1 MINPYDPSLNDLYEA
16 KHQCMIKNNIKNMS
30 EDEKM
35 DALNEIWQN
44 FCVSSTYEPG
54 SVQKPFTV
62 ACGLETGTIKDKMTE
77 RRVKKWLGM

>member
-1 MINPYDPSLNDLYEA
+1 
-16 KHQCMIKNNIKNMS
+16 
-30 EDEKM
+30 M

-62 ACGLETGTIKDKMTE
+62 ACGLETGTIKDKMTFDCDGYE
-77 RRVKKWLGM
+77 DLMDRRCAAWRATDME